1 MNTSVN
7 KSGAGPVKAAAANDS
22 GFERTLA
29 KLLNFSAKDRVS
41 LYHRLERFASRGY
54 DVKVALVGMYE
65 RFEKK
70 KDPRRAIWRE
80 WVKGLNA
87 GRKFSDLV
95 ADYVPPAERLAIS
108 AGETT
113 GEMAR
118 GFEMARYI
126 ASAANKIRGV
136 VLEALLYPSFLVVIF
151 VVLLYFVAY
160 QLLPA
165 MLNIAPVER
174 WPTISY
180 ALYLTANFVKDW
192 GWLFFPS
199 CLAGV
204 ITIAV
209 RLPKGTGAFRHW
221 LDRKLP
227 PWSIYRRVQGANMLV
242 TLSALSA
249 AGNPVDESVRRMRK
263 IASPWLTHHLD
274 RFQRGVASGKRPAD
288 AMDTGLFDDEVMGEL
303 IDYDRAGAFAE
314 ALEAVGKDVVDMT
327 IETITRMAGTI
338 RYSMMG
344 LVAMGLI
351 WTYASMSLIVM
362 SISSGGLPK

>member
-1 MNTSVN
+1 MTLSTGTAN
-7 KSGAGPVKAAAANDS
+7 AAPLKAPANDS
-22 GFERTLA
+22 AFERTLA
-29 KLLNFSAKDRVS
+29 KTLNFGAKDRVS
-41 LYHRLERFASRGY
+41 LYHRLERFAGRGY

-70 KDPRRAIWRE
+70 KDPRRVIWRE

-126 ASAANKIRGV
+126 ATAAHKIRGV
-136 VLEALLYPSFLVVIF
+136 VVESLMYPTVLVGIF
-151 VVLLYFVAY
+151 IILLYFVAY
-160 QLLPA
+160 KLLPA
-165 MLNIAPVER
+165 MLNISPVEK
-174 WPTISY
+174 WPMVAY

-192 GWLFFPS
+192 GWLVFPL
-199 CLAGV
+199 CFA
-204 ITIAV
+204 AV
-209 RLPKGTGAFRHW
+209 VAVALRLPKGTGGFRHW

-227 PWSIYRRVQGANMLV
+227 PWTIYRRVQGANMLV
-242 TLSALSA
+242 TLAALSA

-288 AMDTGLFDDEVMGEL
+288 AMDTQLFDDEVMGEL

-314 ALEAVGKDVVDMT
+314 ALDAVGKDVVSMT
-327 IETITRMAGTI
+327 IESITKISGTI
-338 RYSMMG
+338 RYAMMG
-344 LVAMGLI
+344 LVALGLI
-351 WTYASMSLIVM
+351 WTYGSMSLIVM
-362 SISSGGLPK
+362 TIGSAGGMPK